1 MKEEELKKH
10 IDIIYDHWYET
21 NRFYHI
27 LAKQYGITDL
37 TLFTL
42 GLIYYNK
49 ECPQNMVTEKLCI
62 PKQTSCS
69 LLNGLE
75 KKGYIT
81 RKINAKDKRN
91 KIITLTKKGIKFA
104 EPILEKLEKLDTD
117 MLASLKDED
126 IVKYTNC
133 LKELI
138 KFMENYSKD

>member
-1 MKEEELKKH
+1 
-10 IDIIYDHWYET
+10 
-21 NRFYHI
+21 
-27 LAKQYGITDL
+27 
-37 TLFTL
+37 
-42 GLIYYNK
+42 
-49 ECPQNMVTEKLCI
+49 MVTEKLCI